1 MLLNQYERLK
11 CTTLLVYYLV
21 WTMETEVVVTRKGQT
36 TIPAKLRKKFKI
48 EEGTR
53 LEVVETEEGILF
65 KPKMSTWD
73 LAGSGAK
80 FATPEEMKKLLDK
93 LREEDV

>member
-1 MLLNQYERLK
+1 MKEI
-11 CTTLLVYYLV
+11 
-21 WTMETEVVVTRKGQT
+21 ETEVVVTRKGQIT
-36 TIPAKLRKKFKI
+36 MPAKLRAKFKI

-53 LEVVETEEGILF
+53 LEVVETDEGILF
-65 KPKMSTWD
+65 KPRKSTID

-80 FATPEEMKKLLDK
+80 HATPQEMKKLLGK

>member
-1 MLLNQYERLK
+1 
-11 CTTLLVYYLV
+11 V
-21 WTMETEVVVTRKGQT
+21 WNVKNTEK
-36 TIPAKLRKKFKI
+36 
-48 EEGTR
+48 
-53 LEVVETEEGILF
+53 GILS

-93 LREEDV
+93 LREEDC

>member
-1 MLLNQYERLK
+1 MKE
-11 CTTLLVYYLV
+11 
-21 WTMETEVVVTRKGQT
+21 METEVVVTRKGQIT
-36 TIPAKLRKKFKI
+36 MPAKLRAKFKI

-53 LEVVETEEGILF
+53 LEVVETDEGILF
-65 KPKMSTWD
+65 KPRKSTID

-80 FATPEEMKKLLDK
+80 HATPQEMKKLLGK

>member
-1 MLLNQYERLK
+1 MK
-11 CTTLLVYYLV
+11 H
-21 WTMETEVVVTRKGQT
+21 
-36 TIPAKLRKKFKI
+36 KI

-53 LEVVETEEGILF
+53 LEVIETGEGILF
-65 KPKMSTWD
+65 RPRKSTID

-80 FATPEEMKKLLDK
+80 HATPEEMKKLLDR